1 MAYTEA
7 DLAAWD
13 QAVIDSRGALQIS
26 FNGQTVTFASFDD
39 RARQRARIV
48 TSINKAAGTPPYH
61 LAVTRKFT

>member
-26 FNGQTVTFASFDD
+26 FNGQTVTFADLDD

-48 TSINKAAGTPPYH
+48 KQIAAAAGTAAYH
-61 LAVTRKFT
+61 LATTRKFT